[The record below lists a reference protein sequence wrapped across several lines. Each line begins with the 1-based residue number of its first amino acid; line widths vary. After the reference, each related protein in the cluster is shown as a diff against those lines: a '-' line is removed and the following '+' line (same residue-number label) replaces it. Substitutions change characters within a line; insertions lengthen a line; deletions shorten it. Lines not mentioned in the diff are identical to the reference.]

1 MSAAER
7 FTLSKEERICSKKLI
22 NELFTGNER
31 SMTAFPLR
39 VVFMKRTIVDDQPRT
54 AMLVSVP
61 KRYFK
66 HAVDRNSVKRQVRE
80 AYRKNK
86 HALADIIASMPGTG
100 LSIAFVWLSDE
111 PQPSGEVEASMV
123 ALLSR
128 IGEKAHRIYDSSR
141 KAETHPLTDQEQ
153 P

>member
-22 NELFTGNER
+22 NELFTGNGR

-39 VVFMKRTIVDDQPRT
+39 VVFMKRTIVDDQPRA

-66 HAVDRNSVKRQVRE
+66 HAVDRNRVKRQVRE
-80 AYRKNK
+80 AFRRNK
-86 HALADIIASMPGTG
+86 SIIAQNLTDDHEAVAM
-100 LSIAFVWLSDE
+100 AFVWLTDE
-111 PQPSGEVEASMV
+111 KFPSSEVENRMV
-123 ALLSR
+123 RLLTR
-128 IGEKAHRIYDSSR
+128 ISEC
-141 KAETHPLTDQEQ
+141 L
-153 P
+153 

>member
-22 NELFTGNER
+22 NELFTGNGR

-39 VVFMKRTIVDDQPRT
+39 VVFMKRTIIDDQPRA

-66 HAVDRNSVKRQVRE
+66 HAVDRNRVKRQVRE
-80 AYRKNK
+80 AFRRNK
-86 HALADIIASMPGTG
+86 SMITQN
-100 LSIAFVWLSDE
+100 LTDDHEAVAMAFVWLTNE
-111 PQPSGEVEASMV
+111 KFPSSEVENRMV
-123 ALLSR
+123 RLLTR
-128 IGEKAHRIYDSSR
+128 ISEC
-141 KAETHPLTDQEQ
+141 L
-153 P
+153 

>member
-22 NELFTGNER
+22 NELFTGNGR

-39 VVFMKRTIVDDQPRT
+39 VVFMKRTIVDDQPRA

-66 HAVDRNSVKRQVRE
+66 HAVDRNRVKRQVRE
-80 AYRKNK
+80 AFRRNK
-86 HALADIIASMPGTG
+86 SIITQNLTDDHEAVAR
-100 LSIAFVWLSDE
+100 AFVWLTNE
-111 PQPSGEVEASMV
+111 KFPSSEVENRMV
-123 ALLSR
+123 RLLTR
-128 IGEKAHRIYDSSR
+128 ISEC
-141 KAETHPLTDQEQ
+141 L
-153 P
+153 

>member
-22 NELFTGNER
+22 NELFTGNGR

-39 VVFMKRTIVDDQPRT
+39 VVFMKRTIVDDQPRA

-66 HAVDRNSVKRQVRE
+66 HAVDRNRVKRQVRE
-80 AYRKNK
+80 AFRRNK
-86 HALADIIASMPGTG
+86 SIITQNLTNDHEAVAM
-100 LSIAFVWLSDE
+100 AFVWLTNE
-111 PQPSGEVEASMV
+111 KYPSSEVENRMV
-123 ALLSR
+123 RLLTR
-128 IGEKAHRIYDSSR
+128 ISEC
-141 KAETHPLTDQEQ
+141 L
-153 P
+153 

>member
-22 NELFTGNER
+22 NELFTGNGR

-39 VVFMKRTIVDDQPRT
+39 VVFMKRTIVDDQPRA

-66 HAVDRNSVKRQVRE
+66 HAVDRNRVKRQVRE
-80 AYRKNK
+80 VFRRNK
-86 HALADIIASMPGTG
+86 SIITQNLTDDHEAVAM
-100 LSIAFVWLSDE
+100 AFVWLTDE
-111 PQPSGEVEASMV
+111 KFPSSEVENRMV
-123 ALLSR
+123 RLLTR
-128 IGEKAHRIYDSSR
+128 ISEC
-141 KAETHPLTDQEQ
+141 L
-153 P
+153 

>member
-22 NELFTGNER
+22 NELFTGNGR

-39 VVFMKRTIVDDQPRT
+39 VVFMKRTIDDDQPRA

-66 HAVDRNSVKRQVRE
+66 HAVDRNRVKRQVRE
-80 AYRKNK
+80 AFRRNK
-86 HALADIIASMPGTG
+86 SIITQNLTDDHESVAM
-100 LSIAFVWLSDE
+100 AFVWLTNE
-111 PQPSGEVEASMV
+111 KYPSSEVENRMV
-123 ALLSR
+123 RLLTR
-128 IGEKAHRIYDSSR
+128 ISEC
-141 KAETHPLTDQEQ
+141 L
-153 P
+153 

>member
-22 NELFTGNER
+22 NELFTGNGR

-39 VVFMKRTIVDDQPRT
+39 VVFMKRTIVDDQPRA

-66 HAVDRNSVKRQVRE
+66 HAVDRNRVKRQVRE
-80 AYRKNK
+80 AFRRNK
-86 HALADIIASMPGTG
+86 SIITQNLTDDHDAVAM
-100 LSIAFVWLSDE
+100 AFVWLTNE
-111 PQPSGEVEASMV
+111 KYPSYEVENRMV
-123 ALLSR
+123 RLLTR
-128 IGEKAHRIYDSSR
+128 ISDC
-141 KAETHPLTDQEQ
+141 L
-153 P
+153 

>member
-22 NELFTGNER
+22 NELFTGNGR

-39 VVFMKRTIVDDQPRT
+39 VVFMKRTIVDDQPRA

-66 HAVDRNSVKRQVRE
+66 HAVDRNRVKRQVRE
-80 AYRKNK
+80 AFRRNK
-86 HALADIIASMPGTG
+86 SIITQNLTDDHEAVAM
-100 LSIAFVWLSDE
+100 ACVWLTNE
-111 PQPSGEVEASMV
+111 KFPSSEVENRMV
-123 ALLSR
+123 RLLTR
-128 IGEKAHRIYDSSR
+128 ISEC
-141 KAETHPLTDQEQ
+141 L
-153 P
+153 

>member
-22 NELFTGNER
+22 NELFTGNGR

-39 VVFMKRTIVDDQPRT
+39 VVFMKRTIVDDQPRA

-66 HAVDRNSVKRQVRE
+66 HAVDRNRVKRQVRE
-80 AYRKNK
+80 AFRRNK
-86 HALADIIASMPGTG
+86 SIITQNLTDGHEAVAM
-100 LSIAFVWLSDE
+100 AFVWLTDE
-111 PQPSGEVEASMV
+111 KFPSSEVENRMV
-123 ALLSR
+123 RLLTR
-128 IGEKAHRIYDSSR
+128 ISEC
-141 KAETHPLTDQEQ
+141 L
-153 P
+153 

>member
-22 NELFTGNER
+22 NELFTGNGR

-39 VVFMKRTIVDDQPRT
+39 VVFMKRTIVNDQPRA

-66 HAVDRNSVKRQVRE
+66 HAVDRNRVKRQVRE
-80 AYRKNK
+80 AFRRNK
-86 HALADIIASMPGTG
+86 SIITQNLTDDHEAVAM
-100 LSIAFVWLSDE
+100 AFVWLTNE
-111 PQPSGEVEASMV
+111 KYPSSEVENRMV
-123 ALLSR
+123 RLLTR
-128 IGEKAHRIYDSSR
+128 ISEC
-141 KAETHPLTDQEQ
+141 L
-153 P
+153 

>member
-22 NELFTGNER
+22 NELFSGNGR

-39 VVFMKRTIVDDQPRT
+39 VVFMKRTIVDDQPRA

-66 HAVDRNSVKRQVRE
+66 HAVDRNRVKRQVRE
-80 AYRKNK
+80 AFRRNK
-86 HALADIIASMPGTG
+86 SIITQNLTDDHEAVAM
-100 LSIAFVWLSDE
+100 AFVWLTDE
-111 PQPSGEVEASMV
+111 KFPSSEVENRMV
-123 ALLSR
+123 RLLTR
-128 IGEKAHRIYDSSR
+128 ISEC
-141 KAETHPLTDQEQ
+141 L
-153 P
+153 

>member
-22 NELFTGNER
+22 NELFTGNGR

-39 VVFMKRTIVDDQPRT
+39 AVFMKRTVGDDQPRA

-66 HAVDRNSVKRQVRE
+66 HAVDRNRVKRQVRE
-80 AYRKNK
+80 AFRRNK
-86 HALADIIASMPGTG
+86 SIITQNLTDDHEAVA
-100 LSIAFVWLSDE
+100 IAFVWLTNE
-111 PQPSGEVEASMV
+111 KYPSSEVENRMV
-123 ALLSR
+123 RLLTR
-128 IGEKAHRIYDSSR
+128 ISEC
-141 KAETHPLTDQEQ
+141 L
-153 P
+153 

>member
-22 NELFTGNER
+22 NELFTGNGR

-39 VVFMKRTIVDDQPRT
+39 VVFMKRTIVDDQPHA

-66 HAVDRNSVKRQVRE
+66 HAVDRNRVKRQVRE
-80 AYRKNK
+80 AFRRNK
-86 HALADIIASMPGTG
+86 SIITQNLTDDHDAVAM
-100 LSIAFVWLSDE
+100 AFVWLTNE
-111 PQPSGEVEASMV
+111 KYPSSEVENRMV
-123 ALLSR
+123 RLLTR
-128 IGEKAHRIYDSSR
+128 ISEC
-141 KAETHPLTDQEQ
+141 L
-153 P
+153 

>member
-22 NELFTGNER
+22 NELFTGDGR

-39 VVFMKRTIVDDQPRT
+39 VVFMKRTIVDDQPRA

-66 HAVDRNSVKRQVRE
+66 HAVDRNRVKRQVRE
-80 AYRKNK
+80 AFRRNK
-86 HALADIIASMPGTG
+86 SIITQNLTDDHDAVAM
-100 LSIAFVWLSDE
+100 AFVWLTNE
-111 PQPSGEVEASMV
+111 KYPSSEVENRMV
-123 ALLSR
+123 RLLTR
-128 IGEKAHRIYDSSR
+128 ISEC
-141 KAETHPLTDQEQ
+141 L
-153 P
+153 

>member
-22 NELFTGNER
+22 NELFTGNGR

-39 VVFMKRTIVDDQPRT
+39 VVFMKRTIVDDQPRA

-66 HAVDRNSVKRQVRE
+66 HAVDRNRVKRQVRE
-80 AYRKNK
+80 AFRRHKSMLTQN
-86 HALADIIASMPGTG
+86 LTADHESVAM
-100 LSIAFVWLSDE
+100 AFVWLTDE
-111 PQPSGEVEASMV
+111 KFPSSEVENRMV
-123 ALLSR
+123 RLLTR
-128 IGEKAHRIYDSSR
+128 ISEC
-141 KAETHPLTDQEQ
+141 L
-153 P
+153 

>member
-22 NELFTGNER
+22 NELFTGNGR

-39 VVFMKRTIVDDQPRT
+39 VVFMKRTIVDDEPRA

-66 HAVDRNSVKRQVRE
+66 HAVDRNRVKRQVRE
-80 AYRKNK
+80 AFRRNK
-86 HALADIIASMPGTG
+86 SIITQNLTDDHEAVAM
-100 LSIAFVWLSDE
+100 AFVWLTNE
-111 PQPSGEVEASMV
+111 KYPSSEVENRMV
-123 ALLSR
+123 RLLTR
-128 IGEKAHRIYDSSR
+128 ISEC
-141 KAETHPLTDQEQ
+141 L
-153 P
+153 

>member
-22 NELFTGNER
+22 NELFTGNGR

-39 VVFMKRTIVDDQPRT
+39 VVFMKRTIVDDQPRA

-66 HAVDRNSVKRQVRE
+66 HAVDRNRVKRQVRE
-80 AYRKNK
+80 AFRRHK
-86 HALADIIASMPGTG
+86 SMITQNLTDDHESGAM
-100 LSIAFVWLSDE
+100 AFVWLTNE
-111 PQPSGEVEASMV
+111 KYPSSEVENRMV
-123 ALLSR
+123 RLLTR
-128 IGEKAHRIYDSSR
+128 ISEC
-141 KAETHPLTDQEQ
+141 L
-153 P
+153 

>member
-22 NELFTGNER
+22 NELFTGNGR

-39 VVFMKRTIVDDQPRT
+39 VVFMKRTIVDDQPRA

-66 HAVDRNSVKRQVRE
+66 HAVDRNRVKRQVRE
-80 AYRKNK
+80 AFRRNK
-86 HALADIIASMPGTG
+86 SIITQNLTNDHEAVAM
-100 LSIAFVWLSDE
+100 AFVWLTDE
-111 PQPSGEVEASMV
+111 KFPSSEVENRMV
-123 ALLSR
+123 RLLTR
-128 IGEKAHRIYDSSR
+128 ISES
-141 KAETHPLTDQEQ
+141 L
-153 P
+153 

>member
-22 NELFTGNER
+22 NELFTGNGR

-39 VVFMKRTIVDDQPRT
+39 VVFMKRTIVDDQPRA

-66 HAVDRNSVKRQVRE
+66 HAVDRNRVKRQVRE
-80 AYRKNK
+80 AFRRNK
-86 HALADIIASMPGTG
+86 SIITQNLTDDHEAVAM
-100 LSIAFVWLSDE
+100 AFVWLTNE
-111 PQPSGEVEASMV
+111 KYPSSEVENRMV
-123 ALLSR
+123 RLLAR
-128 IGEKAHRIYDSSR
+128 ISEC
-141 KAETHPLTDQEQ
+141 L
-153 P
+153 

>member
-22 NELFTGNER
+22 NELFTGNGR

-39 VVFMKRTIVDDQPRT
+39 VVFMKRTIVDDQPRA

-66 HAVDRNSVKRQVRE
+66 HAVDRNRVKRQVRE
-80 AYRKNK
+80 AFRRNK
-86 HALADIIASMPGTG
+86 SIITQNLTDAHEAVAM
-100 LSIAFVWLSDE
+100 AFVWLTNE
-111 PQPSGEVEASMV
+111 KFPSSEVENRMV
-123 ALLSR
+123 RLLTR
-128 IGEKAHRIYDSSR
+128 ISEC
-141 KAETHPLTDQEQ
+141 L
-153 P
+153 

>member
-22 NELFTGNER
+22 NELFTGNGR

-39 VVFMKRTIVDDQPRT
+39 VVFMKRTIVDDQPRA

-66 HAVDRNSVKRQVRE
+66 HAVDRNRVKRQVRE
-80 AYRKNK
+80 AFRRNK
-86 HALADIIASMPGTG
+86 SIITQNLTDDHEAVAM
-100 LSIAFVWLSDE
+100 AFVWLTDE
-111 PQPSGEVEASMV
+111 KLPSSEVENRMV
-123 ALLSR
+123 RLLTR
-128 IGEKAHRIYDSSR
+128 ISEC
-141 KAETHPLTDQEQ
+141 L
-153 P
+153 

>member
-22 NELFTGNER
+22 NELFTGNGR

-39 VVFMKRTIVDDQPRT
+39 VVFMKRTIVDDQPRA

-66 HAVDRNSVKRQVRE
+66 HAVDRNRVKRQVRE
-80 AYRKNK
+80 AFRRNK
-86 HALADIIASMPGTG
+86 SIITQNLTDDHEAVAM
-100 LSIAFVWLSDE
+100 AFVWLTNE
-111 PQPSGEVEASMV
+111 KFPSSEVENRMV
-123 ALLSR
+123 SLLTR
-128 IGEKAHRIYDSSR
+128 ISEC
-141 KAETHPLTDQEQ
+141 L
-153 P
+153 

>member
-22 NELFTGNER
+22 NELFTGNGR

-39 VVFMKRTIVDDQPRT
+39 VVFMKRTIVDDQPRA

-66 HAVDRNSVKRQVRE
+66 HAVDRNRVKRQVRE
-80 AYRKNK
+80 AFRRNK
-86 HALADIIASMPGTG
+86 SIINQNLTDDHEAVAM
-100 LSIAFVWLSDE
+100 AFVWLTDE
-111 PQPSGEVEASMV
+111 KFPSSEVENRMV
-123 ALLSR
+123 RLLTR
-128 IGEKAHRIYDSSR
+128 ISEC
-141 KAETHPLTDQEQ
+141 L
-153 P
+153 

>member
-22 NELFTGNER
+22 NELFTGNGR

-39 VVFMKRTIVDDQPRT
+39 VVFMKRTIVDDQPRA

-66 HAVDRNSVKRQVRE
+66 HAVDRNRVKRQVRE
-80 AYRKNK
+80 AFRRNK
-86 HALADIIASMPGTG
+86 SIITQNLTDDHEAVAM
-100 LSIAFVWLSDE
+100 AFVWLTNE
-111 PQPSGEVEASMV
+111 KYPSSEVENRMV
-123 ALLSR
+123 RLLTR
-128 IGEKAHRIYDSSR
+128 ISES
-141 KAETHPLTDQEQ
+141 L
-153 P
+153 

>member
-22 NELFTGNER
+22 NELFTGNGR

-39 VVFMKRTIVDDQPRT
+39 VVFMKRTIVDDQPSA

-66 HAVDRNSVKRQVRE
+66 HAVDRNRVKRQVRE
-80 AYRKNK
+80 AFRRNK
-86 HALADIIASMPGTG
+86 SIITQNLTDDHDAVAM
-100 LSIAFVWLSDE
+100 AFVWLTNE
-111 PQPSGEVEASMV
+111 KYPSSEVENRMV
-123 ALLSR
+123 RLLTR
-128 IGEKAHRIYDSSR
+128 ISEC
-141 KAETHPLTDQEQ
+141 L
-153 P
+153 

>member
-22 NELFTGNER
+22 NELFTGNGR

-39 VVFMKRTIVDDQPRT
+39 VVFMKRTIVDDQPRA

-66 HAVDRNSVKRQVRE
+66 HAVDRNRVKRQVRE
-80 AYRKNK
+80 AFRRNK
-86 HALADIIASMPGTG
+86 SIITQNLTDNHEAVAM
-100 LSIAFVWLSDE
+100 AFVWLTDE
-111 PQPSGEVEASMV
+111 KFPSSEVENRMV
-123 ALLSR
+123 RLLTR
-128 IGEKAHRIYDSSR
+128 ISEC
-141 KAETHPLTDQEQ
+141 L
-153 P
+153 

>member
-22 NELFTGNER
+22 NELFTGNGR

-39 VVFMKRTIVDDQPRT
+39 VVFMKRTIIDDQPRA

-66 HAVDRNSVKRQVRE
+66 HAVDRNRVKRQVRE
-80 AYRKNK
+80 AFRHNK
-86 HALADIIASMPGTG
+86 SIITQNLTDDHEAVAM
-100 LSIAFVWLSDE
+100 AFVWLTNE
-111 PQPSGEVEASMV
+111 KFPSSEVENRMV
-123 ALLSR
+123 RLLTR
-128 IGEKAHRIYDSSR
+128 ISEC
-141 KAETHPLTDQEQ
+141 L
-153 P
+153 

>member
-22 NELFTGNER
+22 NELFTGNGR

-39 VVFMKRTIVDDQPRT
+39 VVFMKRTIVDDQPRA

-66 HAVDRNSVKRQVRE
+66 HAVDRNRVKRQVRE
-80 AYRKNK
+80 AFRRNK
-86 HALADIIASMPGTG
+86 SIITQNLTDDHKAVAM
-100 LSIAFVWLSDE
+100 AFVWLTNE
-111 PQPSGEVEASMV
+111 KFPSSEVENRMV
-123 ALLSR
+123 RLLTR
-128 IGEKAHRIYDSSR
+128 ISEC
-141 KAETHPLTDQEQ
+141 L
-153 P
+153 